1 MTVRHRGGLCYH
13 SHRSAPGPAAGVNV
27 YIAQWWRGPGTD
39 PAPVNQRVTEGQWQ
53 GIRSNVTVTVRDE
66 DEVCVFISKLDL
78 IREQICWKMPS
89 KVG

>member
-27 YIAQWWRGPGTD
+27 YIAQWWRGPRTD

-53 GIRSNVTVTVRDE
+53 GKRSNVTVAVRDE
-66 DEVCVFISKLDL
+66 DEVCVVVFLCVYF
-78 IREQICWKMPS
+78 QT
-89 KVG
+89 